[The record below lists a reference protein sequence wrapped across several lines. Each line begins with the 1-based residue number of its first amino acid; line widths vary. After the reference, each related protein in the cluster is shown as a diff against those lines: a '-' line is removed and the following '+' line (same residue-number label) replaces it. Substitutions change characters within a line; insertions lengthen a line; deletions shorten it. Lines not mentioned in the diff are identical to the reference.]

1 MRSVKIF
8 CKKLQMLLLMPF
20 KSHVDKKLLQNVAF
34 YSIKIF
40 HSYLHRNVLYVL
52 HSQGKLIQ
60 MFIEIYDHTE
70 ISKQILLLDMGQL
83 SQEKF
88 IEKVEKIHTTM

>member
-1 MRSVKIF
+1 
-8 CKKLQMLLLMPF
+8 
-20 KSHVDKKLLQNVAF
+20 
-34 YSIKIF
+34 
-40 HSYLHRNVLYVL
+40 
-52 HSQGKLIQ
+52 

>member
-34 YSIKIF
+34 YSIK
-40 HSYLHRNVLYVL
+40 RV
-52 HSQGKLIQ
+52 
-60 MFIEIYDHTE
+60 
-70 ISKQILLLDMGQL
+70 QL
-83 SQEKF
+83 
-88 IEKVEKIHTTM
+88 